1 MLEKKA
7 GVDEDRTIGR
17 KLYIDTSRSLSRRP
31 TPRELRTYRE
41 RVDVSA
47 VALLERV
54 VVLPPAGHASTL
66 PSLLASSPS
75 FTNSFCRRY
84 AANDTT
90 AS

>member
-1 MLEKKA
+1 MDQLILFYKLNMGDPKPKHTVSEKKG
-7 GVDEDRTIGR
+7 GVEEDRTIRR

-54 VVLPPAGHASTL
+54 VVLPPAGHASSRPFL
-66 PSLLASSPS
+66 PS
-75 FTNSFCRRY
+75 
-84 AANDTT
+84 
-90 AS
+90 